1 MITLNDHKKLLS
13 PLRLR
18 LCFAKAVLFRDDIL
32 LSRNKPFI
40 VTYILCDFF
49 INKQELHQKRDLFRI
64 EIMNTYNG

>member
-1 MITLNDHKKLLS
+1 MLTLNDHKKLLS

-18 LCFAKAVLFRDDIL
+18 LCLAKAVLFRDDIL

-49 INKQELHQKRDLFRI
+49 INKQELHQKRDLLRI
-64 EIMNTYNG
+64 